1 MKHYAFKRESDLI
14 KAGKALVSNG
24 YHVGSCFTAENGILS
39 VKNNNHTVAIPIILE
54 HGGVQ
59 VHRLNETPIELH
71 HPRSK
76 ILMNELVA
84 FLRETARPSTF
95 KQDVFRAQHDLDE
108 LRKRGLYDPNKEVNF
123 E

>member
-1 MKHYAFKRESDLI
+1 MKHYTFKRESDLI
-14 KAGKALVSNG
+14 KVGKALVSNG

-39 VKNNNHTVAIPIILE
+39 LKNHNPNAESIVLE

-76 ILMNELVA
+76 ILLNELVD
-84 FLRETARPSTF
+84 FLRESARPSTF
-95 KQDVFRAQHDLDE
+95 KQEVFRAQHDLDE